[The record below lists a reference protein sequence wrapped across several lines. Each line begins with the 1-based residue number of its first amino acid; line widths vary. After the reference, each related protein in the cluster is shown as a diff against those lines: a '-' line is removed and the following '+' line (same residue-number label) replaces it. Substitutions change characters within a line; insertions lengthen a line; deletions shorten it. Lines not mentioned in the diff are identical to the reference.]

1 MNPEIMID
9 SFLKV
14 LKTHSSLF
22 SETATA
28 GLKTLETKIVAAEN
42 ESNQTISDILSD
54 WCSDYNEITDAV
66 KAATRGKVIPKA
78 SKPQGDENIAENHFP
93 RLFPKLLECLEKR
106 IQSSSNNPEN

>member
-14 LKTHSSLF
+14 LKTCPSLF

-28 GLKTLETKIVAAEN
+28 GLKTLETKVVAAEN

-54 WCSDYNEITDAV
+54 WCSDYDEITNAV

-78 SKPQGDENIAENHFP
+78 SKPQGDENIEENHFP

-106 IQSSSNNPEN
+106 IKSNNPEN